1 MIIML
6 IIDGKD
12 KLLGRL
18 ATQVAK
24 LLLKGEEVAIINA
37 EEIKISGHKEDLVA
51 MYKQRLE
58 LKNKVNPEH
67 SPYWSRRPDLLVKRS
82 IRGMLPKHAKGRE
95 AYKRLKVYIGMP
107 KELEGKEIYN
117 LNTKTYDKV
126 FEDTISMKELAKEL
140 GWSYE

>member
-1 MIIML
+1 M
-6 IIDGKD
+6 
-12 KLLGRL
+12 
-18 ATQVAK
+18 
-24 LLLKGEEVAIINA
+24 
-37 EEIKISGHKEDLVA
+37 
-51 MYKQRLE
+51 
-58 LKNKVNPEH
+58 
-67 SPYWSRRPDLLVKRS
+67 
-82 IRGMLPKHAKGRE
+82 PKHAKGRE